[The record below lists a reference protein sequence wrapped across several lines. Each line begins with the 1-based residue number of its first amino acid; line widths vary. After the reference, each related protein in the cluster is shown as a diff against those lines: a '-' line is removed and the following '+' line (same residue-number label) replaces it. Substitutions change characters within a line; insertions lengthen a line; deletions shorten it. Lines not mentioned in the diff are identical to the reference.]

1 MITEAS
7 TDNHCG
13 RKNEQA
19 CWVAGAGHA
28 CGITTQ
34 CDYRSKGH
42 HVKSTELDGKQND
55 QLAEHRPVLAGVH
68 HRNAAGGQGGNR
80 GEERHRKVAEAIV
93 IRSGDGQHQ

>member
-1 MITEAS
+1 MVTEAS

-42 HVKSTELDGKQND
+42 HAKSTELDGKQND

-80 GEERHRKVAEAIV
+80 SEERHRKVAEATV
-93 IRSGDGQHQ
+93 IRSGAGQRQ

>member
-1 MITEAS
+1 MPASNRLPVMITEAS

-42 HVKSTELDGKQND
+42 HAKSTELDGKQND
-55 QLAEHRPVLAGVH
+55 QLAEHRQYSPVSTTGMPQVD
-68 HRNAAGGQGGNR
+68 R
-80 GEERHRKVAEAIV
+80 AETAV
-93 IRSGDGQHQ
+93 KNDTGKLLKPS